1 MFNAPKNSMGWPTHV
16 QLKDVSD
23 GLSNT
28 ALAAEHG
35 MFESST
41 AGTWSGQVTTA
52 GSFAFCSTRPI
63 NSKYS
68 GAVEITPSVDKAY
81 SRFTATSQIAISGF
95 EESDFPELVEH
106 FQRFMKTIEKKK
118 TAIVSSSGC
127 GNCKYGIGDTSSVV
141 RTIGEMHFNEPLPAK
156 CKIAIA
162 GCSRCCT
169 MPFVRDVG
177 LIPSPHGWKLI
188 FGGNGGGKPRIG
200 DIIAENVQERDLL
213 GLVYNC
219 LQIYGKYAQPK
230 QRTSRFM
237 EEFGVERFKK
247 ELFSK

>member
-1 MFNAPKNSMGWPTHV
+1 MTSHNFKTIPGLHLPTFSVPELESLLESARHFNI
-16 QLKDVSD
+16 
-23 GLSNT
+23 
-28 ALAAEHG
+28 EH
-35 MFESST
+35 M
-41 AGTWSGQVTTA
+41 
-52 GSFAFCSTRPI
+52 
-63 NSKYS
+63 
-68 GAVEITPSVDKAY
+68 
-81 SRFTATSQIAISGF
+81 RFTATSQIAISGF

-106 FQRFMKTIEKKK
+106 FQRFMKTIEKKE

-188 FGGNGGGKPRIG
+188 FGGNGGGNPRIG
-200 DIIAENVQERDLL
+200 DIIAENVLERDLL